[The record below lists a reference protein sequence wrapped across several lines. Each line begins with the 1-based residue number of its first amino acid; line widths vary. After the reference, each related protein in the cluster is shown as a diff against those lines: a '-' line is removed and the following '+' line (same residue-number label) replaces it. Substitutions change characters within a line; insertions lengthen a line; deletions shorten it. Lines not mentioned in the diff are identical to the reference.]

1 MDIREQLSITNSTEN
16 IELVANWVAHDD
28 KKFRQLLKLFLDDE
42 YRIVQR
48 AAHALGKVVDINPE
62 AIQPHIV
69 TLVKKLSEP
78 DVPVAIKR
86 NIVRVLQY
94 IDIPEEY
101 HGALMNVCFNLLADV
116 NEAIAV
122 RVFSMTILDHLS
134 KHYPEIKQE
143 LYSILEDQME
153 LGCTAAFRSRAKKI
167 LKKK

>member
-101 HGALMNVCFNLLADV
+101 HGALMNVCFNL
-116 NEAIAV
+116 
-122 RVFSMTILDHLS
+122 
-134 KHYPEIKQE
+134 
-143 LYSILEDQME
+143 
-153 LGCTAAFRSRAKKI
+153 
-167 LKKK
+167 